1 MNIITYVSLSILLYK
16 IVFGI
21 LIALIISNILI
32 MVGTL
37 NNINRIKKINNKMK
51 LRTNN
56 IIKMNKDLIEIMN
69 ELRERKVKSR

>member
-21 LIALIISNILI
+21 IIALIISNILI

-37 NNINRIKKINNKMK
+37 KNINRIKKINNKMK

-69 ELRERKVKSR
+69 ELRKKKG